1 MFSALQYEITHEHSM
16 IACFL
21 SEFYHEHVLKA
32 EIKVPLE
39 QSDRERAAMFGC
51 TNAHSAL
58 TANKNDYIW

>member
-1 MFSALQYEITHEHSM
+1 M
-16 IACFL
+16 IVCFL
-21 SEFYHEHVLKA
+21 PEFYHEHVLKA